1 MFFEG
6 CEIDDLFI
14 CENGEIISG
23 VYGLTYL
30 ENGSDYRK
38 VKIVSEQ
45 LDEIFIFEE
54 YRGEEVKLVEHNT
67 FFKNISIMRSL
78 I

>member
-6 CEIDDLFI
+6 FETDDLFI

-23 VYGLTYL
+23 VYGLIYL
-30 ENGSDYRK
+30 ENGINYRK
-38 VKIVSEQ
+38 VRIVSEQ

-54 YRGEEVKLVEHNT
+54 HRGENVKLVEHNT
-67 FFKNISIMRSL
+67 FFKNISIIRSL